1 MFSIFVKSKV
11 FTKHYS
17 SQWTKSN
24 FSLKLSYC
32 CGATDNAIGVSL
44 EARTEKFSL
53 FSKSAKGVCAPHG
66 ERQRASQGSSDGER
80 QAACRG
86 APERNRL
93 KVTRSRLALVRS
105 SLALQLLLMAAHRV
119 LLDVVQRPRSRA
131 PFGGLNGEFAREQ
144 IREAAAWRELRS
156 ASAYASARSTLRST
170 LTDEVRP
177 AQRRR
182 AHRTSFAP
190 ETASP
195 KRNEHDQSPTKI
207 QQNQRNRPLSR
218 R

>member
-44 EARTEKFSL
+44 EARTEKFNL

-66 ERQRASQGSSDGER
+66 ERQRASQGSPDGER
-80 QAACRG
+80 QAACRD

-93 KVTRSRLALVRS
+93 KVTRLGF
-105 SLALQLLLMAAHRV
+105 
-119 LLDVVQRPRSRA
+119 D
-131 PFGGLNGEFAREQ
+131 
-144 IREAAAWRELRS
+144 
-156 ASAYASARSTLRST
+156 
-170 LTDEVRP
+170 
-177 AQRRR
+177 
-182 AHRTSFAP
+182 
-190 ETASP
+190 
-195 KRNEHDQSPTKI
+195 
-207 QQNQRNRPLSR
+207 
-218 R
+218 

>member
-1 MFSIFVKSKV
+1 MFSVFVKSKV

-66 ERQRASQGSSDGER
+66 ERQRASQGSPDGER

-93 KVTRSRLALVRS
+93 KVTRLGLDWLWSRVRWHCSYYSWRRTRIVGRGPKTEIACSLRRFEWRIRTRADPGSNRLARAAQCVGKRVCPINATVDSYWRS
-105 SLALQLLLMAAHRV
+105 SSSPTTA
-119 LLDVVQRPRSRA
+119 RA
-131 PFGGLNGEFAREQ
+131 PHQFRTRNGLAKTQRT
-144 IREAAAWRELRS
+144 RS
-156 ASAYASARSTLRST
+156 IS
-170 LTDEVRP
+170 DEN
-177 AQRRR
+177 A
-182 AHRTSFAP
+182 
-190 ETASP
+190 
-195 KRNEHDQSPTKI
+195 I
-207 QQNQRNRPLSR
+207 NQRN
-218 R
+218 

>member
-1 MFSIFVKSKV
+1 MFSVFVKSKV

-53 FSKSAKGVCAPHG
+53 FSRSAKGVCAPHG
-66 ERQRASQGSSDGER
+66 ERQRASQGSPDGER

-93 KVTRSRLALVRS
+93 RVTRLGLDWLWSRVRWHGVTTHDG
-105 SLALQLLLMAAHRV
+105 ARV

-131 PFGGLNGEFAREQ
+131 RFGGLNGEFAREQ

-156 ASAYASARSTLRST
+156 ASAYASARSTLRSA
-170 LTDEVRP
+170 LTGEVRP

-190 ETASP
+190 ETTSP
-195 KRNEHDQSPTKI
+195 KRNERARSPMKM
-207 QQNQRNRPLSR
+207 Q
-218 R
+218 

>member
-1 MFSIFVKSKV
+1 MFSVFVKSKV

-66 ERQRASQGSSDGER
+66 ERQRASQGSPDGER

-86 APERNRL
+86 APEL
-93 KVTRSRLALVRS
+93 KSHSPRSRLALVQS
-105 SLALQLLLMAAHRV
+105 SLVLQLLLMTAHAYCWTWSKDRDRV
-119 LLDVVQRPRSRA
+119 LP
-131 PFGGLNGEFAREQ
+131 
-144 IREAAAWRELRS
+144 S
-156 ASAYASARSTLRST
+156 AVCMENSHASSSG
-170 LTDEVRP
+170 
-177 AQRRR
+177 
-182 AHRTSFAP
+182 
-190 ETASP
+190 
-195 KRNEHDQSPTKI
+195 K
-207 QQNQRNRPLSR
+207 
-218 R
+218 